1 MDKNHQDSR
10 FITSEMNAREEEL
23 DQSLRPQEFGDFPGQ
38 GSVKEQLQIMVA
50 AANRRKESL
59 NHILLSG
66 PPGLGKTTLANI
78 IANACGRQLKATS
91 GPVIEKPGDL
101 AGLLSSLDE
110 GDVLFIDEI
119 HRLPRQV
126 EEYLYSAM
134 EDFHIDIMV
143 DSGVAARS
151 VRVNLPHFC
160 LIGATTRQGKLSAP
174 LRDRFTMKC
183 RMAYYSP
190 QELQT
195 ILTRSAKVLKVE
207 AECEGLLEIA
217 RRARGTPRIANNLLR
232 WVRDFALVR
241 HSSAITRP
249 IAADALQMLNIDRD
263 GLDEMDNRIL
273 ETIIVKFRERPVGLK
288 SLAVAVGEEE
298 ETIEDVYEPYLIQ
311 EGFLMRTPGGRV
323 VTERA
328 LRRFGRGHAPASS
341 RQPSLFSPEE
351 GPDDPAENSRV
362 SR

>member
-1 MDKNHQDSR
+1 
-10 FITSEMNAREEEL
+10 MNSREEEF
-23 DQSLRPQEFGDFPGQ
+23 DRSLRPQKFDNFPGQ
-38 GSVKEQLQIMVA
+38 GKVKEQLQIMVA
-50 AANRRKESL
+50 AATSRGEAL

-78 IANACGRQLKATS
+78 IANACGKTLKATS

-110 GDVLFIDEI
+110 GDILFIDEI

-134 EDFHIDIMV
+134 EDFVIDIMV

-151 VRVNLPHFC
+151 VRVNLPKFC

-174 LRDRFTMKC
+174 LRERFTMKC
-183 RMAYYSP
+183 RMDYYTAE
-190 QELQT
+190 ELRQ
-195 ILTRSAKVLKVE
+195 ILVRSSGILNIP
-207 AECEGLLEIA
+207 AESDGLLAIA
-217 RRARGTPRIANNLLR
+217 KRARGTPRIANNLLR
-232 WVRDFALVR
+232 WVRDYAQVKGG
-241 HSSAITRP
+241 SQITAD
-249 IAADALQMLNIDRD
+249 IAAAALKMLSIDDD

-273 ETIIVKFRERPVGLK
+273 ETIIFKFKERPVGLK

-311 EGFLMRTPGGRV
+311 EGYLIRTPAGRM
-323 VTERA
+323 VTDRA
-328 LRRFGRGHAPASS
+328 LRRFGREP
-341 RQPSLFSPEE
+341 QSPPE
-351 GPDDPAENSRV
+351 DPQLTLGL
-362 SR
+362 

>member
-1 MDKNHQDSR
+1 MAMQDTR
-10 FITSEMNAREEEL
+10 FITSEMNSKEEEL
-23 DQSLRPQEFGDFPGQ
+23 DKSLRPQSFADFPGQ
-38 GSVKEQLQIMVA
+38 GRVKEQLQIMVA
-50 AANRRKESL
+50 AANDRKEPL

-134 EDFHIDIMV
+134 EDFRIDIMV

-151 VRVNLPHFC
+151 VQVNLPKFC

-183 RMAYYSP
+183 RMDYYDA

-195 ILTRSAKVLKVE
+195 ILTRSAKVLKIA
-207 AECEGLLEIA
+207 AEEDGLLEIA

-232 WVRDFALVR
+232 WVRDFAHVK
-241 HSSAITRP
+241 HSSAIVKE
-249 IAADALQMLNIDRD
+249 IAGDALKMLSIDDD

-273 ETIIVKFRERPVGLK
+273 ETLIVKFKERPVGLK

-311 EGFLMRTPGGRV
+311 EGYLMRTPSGRV
-323 VTERA
+323 VTDRA
-328 LRRFGRGHAPASS
+328 LRRFGKVRENNPS
-341 RQPSLFSPEE
+341 QPELF
-351 GPDDPAENSRV
+351 
-362 SR
+362 

>member
-1 MDKNHQDSR
+1 MASQDSR
-10 FITSEMNAREEEL
+10 FITSEMNSREEEL
-23 DQSLRPQEFGDFPGQ
+23 DKSLRPQQFADFPGQ
-38 GSVKEQLQIMVA
+38 GNVKGQLQIMVA
-50 AANRRKESL
+50 AANSRGEPLS
-59 NHILLSG
+59 HILLSG

-134 EDFHIDIMV
+134 EDFKIDIMV

-151 VRVNLPHFC
+151 VQVNLPRFC

-183 RMAYYSP
+183 RMAYYTP
-190 QELQT
+190 LELQT
-195 ILTRSAKVLKVE
+195 ILIRSARVLEVAADE
-207 AECEGLLEIA
+207 EGLLEIA

-232 WVRDFALVR
+232 WVRDFAQVK
-241 HSSAITRP
+241 HSSAISKP
-249 IAADALQMLNIDRD
+249 IAADALKMLNIDDD
-263 GLDEMDNRIL
+263 GLDEMDNKIL
-273 ETIIVKFRERPVGLK
+273 ETIIVKFKERPVGLK

-311 EGFLMRTPGGRV
+311 EGYLLRTSSGRI
-323 VTERA
+323 VTDRA
-328 LRRFGRGHAPASS
+328 LRRFGRISS
-341 RQPSLFSPEE
+341 VKEDQPELF
-351 GPDDPAENSRV
+351 
-362 SR
+362 

>member
-1 MDKNHQDSR
+1 MPQDNR
-10 FITSEMNAREEEL
+10 FITSEMNSQEEEF
-23 DQSLRPQEFGDFPGQ
+23 DRSLRPQIFADFPGQ
-38 GSVKEQLQIMVA
+38 SKVKDQLQIMVA
-50 AANRRKESL
+50 AATSRKEPL

-78 IANACGRQLKATS
+78 ISNACGRQLKATS

-134 EDFHIDIMV
+134 EDFRIDIMV

-151 VRVNLPHFC
+151 VQVNLPRFC

-183 RMAYYSP
+183 RMDYYTP
-190 QELQT
+190 EELRT
-195 ILTRSAKVLKVE
+195 ILTRSAKVLQIQ
-207 AECEGLLEIA
+207 ADPEGLLEIA

-232 WVRDFALVR
+232 WVRDYAQVR
-241 HSSAITRP
+241 HSSYVTKP
-249 IAADALQMLNIDRD
+249 IAAAALKMLNIDDD

-273 ETIIVKFRERPVGLK
+273 ETIIVKFKERPVGLK

-311 EGFLMRTPGGRV
+311 NGFLLRTPAGRI
-323 VTERA
+323 VTDRA
-328 LRRFGRGHAPASS
+328 LRRFGRTPPPEVS
-341 RQPSLFSPEE
+341 QPDLFQQ
-351 GPDDPAENSRV
+351 
-362 SR
+362 

>member
-1 MDKNHQDSR
+1 MAQQDSR
-10 FITSEMNAREEEL
+10 FITSEMNSREEEL
-23 DQSLRPQEFGDFPGQ
+23 DKSLRPQQFSDFPGQ
-38 GSVKEQLQIMVA
+38 GNVKEQLQIMVA
-50 AANRRKESL
+50 AANRRGEPL

-134 EDFHIDIMV
+134 EDFRIDIMV

-151 VRVNLPHFC
+151 VQVNLPRFC

-183 RMAYYSP
+183 RMAYYTP
-190 QELQT
+190 LELQT
-195 ILTRSAKVLKVE
+195 ILIRSARVLEVAADE
-207 AECEGLLEIA
+207 DGLLEIA

-232 WVRDFALVR
+232 WVRDFAQVK
-241 HSSAITRP
+241 HSAAISKP
-249 IAADALQMLNIDRD
+249 IAADALKMLNIDDD
-263 GLDEMDNRIL
+263 GLDEMDNKIL
-273 ETIIVKFRERPVGLK
+273 ETIIVKFKERPVGLK

-311 EGFLMRTPGGRV
+311 EGFLLRTPSGRI
-323 VTERA
+323 VTDRA
-328 LRRFGRGHAPASS
+328 LRRFGRVPAAKAD
-341 RQPSLFSPEE
+341 QPELF
-351 GPDDPAENSRV
+351 
-362 SR
+362 

>member
-1 MDKNHQDSR
+1 MSGNPGNQDSR
-10 FITSEMNAREEEL
+10 FITSEMNAKEEEF
-23 DQSLRPQEFGDFPGQ
+23 DQSLRPQAFAEFPGQ
-38 GSVKEQLQIMVA
+38 GNVKEQLQIMVA
-50 AANRRKESL
+50 AAIRRGEAL
-59 NHILLSG
+59 NHVLLSG

-78 IANACGRQLKATS
+78 IANACGKQLKATS

-151 VRVNLPHFC
+151 VRVNLPRFC
-160 LIGATTRQGKLSAP
+160 LVGATTRQGKLSAP

-183 RMAYYSP
+183 RMAYYSA
-190 QELQT
+190 QELQI
-195 ILTRSAKVLKVE
+195 ILVRSAKVLHVD
-207 AECEGLLEIA
+207 AEPEGLLEIA

-232 WVRDFALVR
+232 WVRDYALVR
-241 HSSAITRP
+241 HSSAITR
-249 IAADALQMLNIDRD
+249 ATASEALGMLNIDDD

-273 ETIIVKFRERPVGLK
+273 ETIIVKFKERPVGLK

-311 EGFLMRTPGGRV
+311 EGFLLRTPSGRI

-328 LRRFGRGHAPASS
+328 LRRFGRTPGPK
-341 RQPSLFSPEE
+341 QPGLFPEE
-351 GPDDPAENSRV
+351 K
-362 SR
+362 

>member
-1 MDKNHQDSR
+1 
-10 FITSEMNAREEEL
+10 MNAREEEF
-23 DQSLRPQEFGDFPGQ
+23 DRSLRPQKFENFPGQ
-38 GSVKEQLQIMVA
+38 GKVKEQLQIMVA
-50 AANRRKESL
+50 AATTRGEAL

-78 IANACGRQLKATS
+78 IANACGKTLKATS

-110 GDVLFIDEI
+110 GDILFIDEI

-134 EDFHIDIMV
+134 EDFVIDIMV

-151 VRVNLPHFC
+151 VRVNLPKFC

-174 LRDRFTMKC
+174 LRERFTMKC
-183 RMAYYSP
+183 RMDYYSAE
-190 QELQT
+190 ELRQ
-195 ILTRSAKVLKVE
+195 ILIRSSGILNIP
-207 AECEGLLEIA
+207 AENDGLLAIA
-217 RRARGTPRIANNLLR
+217 KRARGTPRIANNLLR
-232 WVRDFALVR
+232 WVRDYAQVKGGSQITDETATAALK
-241 HSSAITRP
+241 
-249 IAADALQMLNIDRD
+249 MLSIDDD

-273 ETIIVKFRERPVGLK
+273 ETIIVKFKERPVGLK

-311 EGFLMRTPGGRV
+311 EGYLIRTPAGRM
-323 VTERA
+323 VTDRA
-328 LRRFGRGHAPASS
+328 LRRFGREP
-341 RQPSLFSPEE
+341 RPQPE
-351 GPDDPAENSRV
+351 DPQLTLGL
-362 SR
+362 